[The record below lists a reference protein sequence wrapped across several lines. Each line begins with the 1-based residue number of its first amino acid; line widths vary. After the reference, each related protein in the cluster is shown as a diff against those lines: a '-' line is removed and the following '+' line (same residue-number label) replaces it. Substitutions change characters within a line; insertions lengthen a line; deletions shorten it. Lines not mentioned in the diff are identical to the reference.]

1 MNRPSLT
8 SVSRISLP
16 AIVVLW
22 FIALIGTAAADD
34 MRWQFYEFDDPDGGG
49 QLTAQL
55 SYGVPE
61 TDDVLVSGVCDITA
75 GADSRYSELTFGGDV
90 GSLTEGEEVELRFSG
105 GGFSRKVRGTV
116 SGTDIEEGVSGV
128 LVRLKHNDP
137 LWSAFVRED
146 ALDYLVPGYR
156 ASQLNLRKGRA
167 NLRAFRDA
175 CHGDV
180 SETRNKPRTVYSTP
194 TPKKLFRPAKRKGC
208 RGGKWIGRRC
218 VCPEGLIF
226 DAGRCSETDHG
237 GVNCAGFGQ
246 VYHNGACMKR
256 CPRGYE
262 ELGGFCSRNEEMDSD
277 DPCGP
282 GFTWSNRRNRC
293 ISNAAIT
300 TPGFKPGRTPRCRGG
315 TLFGRTCVCPD
326 GFENLGGTC
335 SRNDEMN
342 SADPCG
348 PGFTWSNRRNR
359 CISNAARPVGRP
371 NGRPSQ
377 PPVFGAK
384 PARPAVGVLKQ
395 KPNNRKKAKAAA
407 QARAKAAARARANAA
422 KLNRAKA
429 ASAAKARAAQRQRA
443 KAIAR
448 AKTANQQKKAQNK
461 ARARAKAAQRKN
473 ARAKANAAKR
483 KQAAIA
489 KARAAKQRKALA
501 RAQAAKQKQARRKA
515 AAKRAQAAKR
525 KKAQA
530 AARARAAQQKRSAA
544 KAQAAKRK
552 RAQAAARAKAA
563 QRKKAAAKA
572 QQRKAQAA
580 RARAAQQRK
589 AQAAKRKKAQ
599 LAAARKRQA
608 KKNAKK
614 NCPDGQTL
622 KQGKCQ

>member
-1 MNRPSLT
+1 MNSPSLT

-180 SETRNKPRTVYSTP
+180 SETRSKPRTVYSTP

-300 TPGFKPGRTPRCRGG
+300 TPGFKPARTPRCRGG
-315 TLFGRTCVCPD
+315 TLFGKTCVCPD

-359 CISNAARPVGRP
+359 CISNAARPAGRP
-371 NGRPSQ
+371 NGRPGQS
-377 PPVFGAK
+377 PVFGAT
-384 PARPAVGVLKQ
+384 PTRPAIGVLKA
-395 KPNNRKKAKAAA
+395 KPNNRNKAKAAA
-407 QARAKAAARARANAA
+407 RARAKAAARARANAA

-443 KAIAR
+443 KAIA
-448 AKTANQQKKAQNK
+448 
-461 ARARAKAAQRKN
+461 ARRKN
-473 ARAKANAAKR
+473 AQAAAKAN
-483 KQAAIA
+483 
-489 KARAAKQRKALA
+489 ARAAKQRKALA
-501 RAQAAKQKQARRKA
+501 KARAAQQKQARQKA

-525 KKAQA
+525 KQAQT
-530 AARARAAQQKRSAA
+530 AARARAAKKTRAAA
-544 KAQAAKRK
+544 KAQVANRK

-563 QRKKAAAKA
+563 QRKKAAARAQAAKRKQAQAAARAKAAQRKQAAAKA
-572 QQRKAQAA
+572 QAAKRKNAQAA

-608 KKNAKK
+608 NKTAKK
-614 NCPDGQTL
+614 NCPAGQTF